1 MPNRV
6 ALFIDGAYAES
17 VLWQEFNGRRV
28 DFHALS
34 QAMAKESDI
43 LRTYYYNCLPYRS
56 NNPTISENDRYAR
69 RSRFYNSLE
78 NLPRYTVRLGELEY
92 RGQNPDRTPRFEQKR
107 VDVLL
112 SLDLA
117 LLSSKGQIQQAI
129 LLAGDSDFIP
139 AVTAA
144 KQEGVLVTL
153 FHGANYHSDLWREA
167 DERFRIDQALIDSV
181 TLPLR

>member
-1 MPNRV
+1 MPDRA
-6 ALFIDGAYAES
+6 ALFIDGAYAEA
-17 VLWQEFNGRRV
+17 VLRQEFNGRRV
-28 DFHALS
+28 DFYALS
-34 QAMAKESDI
+34 QAMAKENNI

-56 NNPTISENDRYAR
+56 GNPTGAEKDRYAR
-69 RSRFYNSLE
+69 RTRFYNSLE

-112 SLDLA
+112 SLDLV
-117 LLSSKGQIQQAI
+117 LLAGKGQIHQAI

-144 KQEGVLVTL
+144 RNEGVLVTL
-153 FHGANYHSDLWREA
+153 FHGANCHSDLWIEA
-167 DERFRIDQALIDSV
+167 DERFRIDQELIDSV
-181 TLPLR
+181 SLS